1 MCPAEGSIVG
11 LRTDING
18 PEPEERNQRWSGGRS
33 GPRCGD
39 ALRGAVRRTR
49 RGGRA
54 IGQGAHSAVHHAE
67 VIAHKT
73 GEPYGT
79 LVLSISVTIIEVSL
93 IIAMMLSGHEGSEFI
108 ARDAVFATVMIV
120 INGVIGLCI
129 FMGGL
134 KHHEM
139 SFRNEGTNSALA
151 VLTALATFILVMP
164 TVTISTPGPN
174 FTQSQLAFAGI
185 ASFALYAA
193 FIFFQTITHRDYYLP
208 KANNKKSNSEIHAD
222 KPSNLKTTISA
233 FLLLLSLIVVVGLA
247 ELLSPAIEAG
257 VKAAGAPKTI
267 VGIAI
272 ALLVLLPEGFAA
284 VRAAKANRLQ
294 SSLNLALGSALASI
308 GLTIPTVAAIAIYFN
323 LPLSLGISD
332 LNMVLMYLSFFIGA
346 LTLAIGRTTLLQ
358 GVVHLIIFFEYL
370 FLSLVP

>member
-1 MCPAEGSIVG
+1 MSIA
-11 LRTDING
+11 LI
-18 PEPEERNQRWSGGRS
+18 GGVL
-33 GPRCGD
+33 
-39 ALRGAVRRTR
+39 A
-49 RGGRA
+49 
-54 IGQGAHSAVHHAE
+54 AVHHAE

-73 GEPYGT
+73 GEPYGS
-79 LVLSISVTIIEVSL
+79 LVLAICVTVIEVSL
-93 IIAMMLSGHEGSEFI
+93 IISMMLTGHEGSQFI

-129 FMGGL
+129 FIGGIT
-134 KHHEM
+134 HHEM

-164 TVTISTPGPN
+164 IVTVSTPGPD
-174 FTQSQLAFAGI
+174 FTKGQLAFAGI

-193 FIFFQTITHRDYYLP
+193 FLFFQTISHRDYYLP
-208 KANNKKSNSEIHAD
+208 KTEDKKTDINFHAL
-222 KPSNLKTTISA
+222 KPSNLKTAVSI
-233 FLLLLSLIVVVGLA
+233 LLLTLSLIVVVGLA

-272 ALLVLLPEGFAA
+272 AMLVLMPESFAA
-284 VRAAKANRLQ
+284 VRSAKANRLQ

-308 GLTIPTVAAIAIYFN
+308 GLSIPAIATIAIFFD
-323 LPLSLGISD
+323 LPLSLGISN
-332 LNMVLMYLSFFIGA
+332 LNMTLMYLSFFIGA

-370 FLSLVP
+370 FMSLVP

>member
-1 MCPAEGSIVG
+1 MTNLLSQTWFI
-11 LRTDING
+11 
-18 PEPEERNQRWSGGRS
+18 
-33 GPRCGD
+33 
-39 ALRGAVRRTR
+39 ALMSVTLIGAVL
-49 RGGRA
+49 
-54 IGQGAHSAVHHAE
+54 SAVHHAE

-93 IIAMMLSGHEGSEFI
+93 IISMMLTGHEGSEFI

-134 KHHEM
+134 THHEM
-139 SFRNEGTNSALA
+139 TFRNEGTNSALA

-164 TVTISTPGPN
+164 IVTISTPGPD
-174 FTQSQLAFAGI
+174 FTKSQLAFAGI
-185 ASFALYAA
+185 ASFALYIA
-193 FIFFQTITHRDYYLP
+193 FLFFQTVSHRDYYLP
-208 KANNKKSNSEIHAD
+208 KTEDKKTDINFHAL
-222 KPSNLKTTISA
+222 KPSNTKTAVSGA
-233 FLLLLSLIVVVGLA
+233 LLILSLITVVGLA
-247 ELLSPAIEAG
+247 ELLSPAIERG
-257 VKAAGAPKTI
+257 VAAAGAPKTI

-272 ALLVLLPEGFAA
+272 ALLVLMPEGFAA

-308 GLTIPTVAAIAIYFN
+308 GLTIPTVAAIAIFFN

-332 LNMVLMYLSFFIGA
+332 LNMTLM
-346 LTLAIGRTTLLQ
+346 
-358 GVVHLIIFFEYL
+358 
-370 FLSLVP
+370 

>member
-1 MCPAEGSIVG
+1 MELLHSLASQTWFIALMSIT
-11 LRTDING
+11 LI
-18 PEPEERNQRWSGGRS
+18 GGV
-33 GPRCGD
+33 
-39 ALRGAVRRTR
+39 L
-49 RGGRA
+49 
-54 IGQGAHSAVHHAE
+54 SAVHHAE

-73 GEPYGT
+73 GEPYGA
-79 LVLSISVTIIEVSL
+79 LVLAISVTIIEVSL
-93 IIAMMLSGHEGSEFI
+93 IISMMISGHEGAEFI

-120 INGVIGLCI
+120 LNGVIGLCI
-129 FMGGL
+129 FIGGL
-134 KHHEM
+134 HHHEM

-164 TVTISTPGPN
+164 IMTVSTPGPD
-174 FTQSQLAFAGI
+174 FTKSQLAFAGI
-185 ASFALYAA
+185 ASFALYIA
-193 FIFFQTITHRDYYLP
+193 FLFFQTVSHRDYYLP
-208 KANNKKSNSEIHAD
+208 QVEDKKNDINFHAP

-233 FLLLLSLIVVVGLA
+233 VALLLSLIVVVGLA
-247 ELLSPAIEAG
+247 ELLSPAIESG

-272 ALLVLLPEGFAA
+272 AMLVLMPEGYAA
-284 VRAAKANRLQ
+284 VRAARANRLQ

-308 GLTIPTVAAIAIYFN
+308 GLSIPTIAAIAIFFN
-323 LPLSLGISD
+323 LPLSLGISS
-332 LNMVLMYLSFFIGA
+332 LNITLMYLTFFIGG

>member
-1 MCPAEGSIVG
+1 MTDLLNQTWFIIVMSVT
-11 LRTDING
+11 LI
-18 PEPEERNQRWSGGRS
+18 
-33 GPRCGD
+33 
-39 ALRGAVRRTR
+39 GAVL
-49 RGGRA
+49 
-54 IGQGAHSAVHHAE
+54 SAVHHAE

-93 IIAMMLSGHEGSEFI
+93 IISLMLTGHEGSEFI

-120 INGVIGLCI
+120 VNGVIGLCI
-129 FMGGL
+129 FAGGL

-164 TVTISTPGPN
+164 VVTVSTPGPD
-174 FTQSQLAFAGI
+174 FTKSQLAFAGI
-185 ASFALYAA
+185 ASFALYIA
-193 FIFFQTITHRDYYLP
+193 FLFFQTVTHRDYYLP
-208 KANNKKSNSEIHAD
+208 QDDNTKTDSNVHAPA
-222 KPSNLKTTISA
+222 PSNLKTGSSA
-233 FLLLLSLIVVVGLA
+233 LLLLVSLIAVVGLA

-257 VKAAGAPKTI
+257 VKAAGAPKTV

-272 ALLVLLPEGFAA
+272 AMLVLLPEGFAA
-284 VRAAKANRLQ
+284 VRASKANRLQ

-308 GLTIPTVAAIAIYFN
+308 CLTIPTVAAIAIIFD
-323 LPLSLGISD
+323 LHLSLGISS
-332 LNMVLMYLSFFIGA
+332 LNTVLMYLSFFIGA
-346 LTLAIGRTTLLQ
+346 LTLAIGRTTVLQ

>member
-1 MCPAEGSIVG
+1 MSDLLSQTWFIV
-11 LRTDING
+11 LMSVTLI
-18 PEPEERNQRWSGGRS
+18 
-33 GPRCGD
+33 
-39 ALRGAVRRTR
+39 GAVL
-49 RGGRA
+49 
-54 IGQGAHSAVHHAE
+54 SAVHHAE

-79 LVLSISVTIIEVSL
+79 LVLSISVTIIEVAL
-93 IIAMMLSGHEGSEFI
+93 IISMMMSGHEGSEFI

-120 INGVIGLCI
+120 INGIIGICI
-129 FMGGL
+129 FVGGL
-134 KHHEM
+134 KHYEM

-164 TVTISTPGPN
+164 MVTVSTPGPD
-174 FTQSQLAFAGI
+174 FTKSQLAFAGI
-185 ASFALYAA
+185 ASFALYIA
-193 FIFFQTITHRDYYLP
+193 FLFFQTVSHRDYYLP
-208 KANNKKSNSEIHAD
+208 QAEDRKTDINFHAHR
-222 KPSNLKTTISA
+222 PSNTKTMVSSI
-233 FLLLLSLIVVVGLA
+233 LLILSLITVVGLA

-272 ALLVLLPEGFAA
+272 ALLVLLPEGYAA
-284 VRAAKANRLQ
+284 IRAARANRLQ

-308 GLTIPTVAAIAIYFN
+308 GLTIPTVAAIAIFFN
-323 LPLSLGISD
+323 LPLSLGISQ
-332 LNMVLMYLSFFIGA
+332 LNMTLMYLSLFIGA

-358 GVVHLIIFFEYL
+358 GVVHLIIFLEFL

>member
-1 MCPAEGSIVG
+1 MSIM
-11 LRTDING
+11 LI
-18 PEPEERNQRWSGGRS
+18 GG
-33 GPRCGD
+33 
-39 ALRGAVRRTR
+39 VM
-49 RGGRA
+49 
-54 IGQGAHSAVHHAE
+54 SAVHHAE
-67 VIAHKT
+67 VVAHKT

-93 IIAMMLSGHEGSEFI
+93 IISMMLAGHEGSEFI

-120 INGVIGLCI
+120 VNGVIGICI
-129 FMGGL
+129 FVGGL
-134 KHHEM
+134 THHEM
-139 SFRNEGTNSALA
+139 SFRNDGMLSSLA

-164 TVTISTPGPN
+164 IVTTSTPGPD
-174 FTQSQLAFAGI
+174 FTKSQLAFAGI

-193 FIFFQTITHRDYYLP
+193 FLFFQTVSHRDYYLP
-208 KANNKKSNSEIHAD
+208 KTEDKKTDINFHAL
-222 KPSNLKTTISA
+222 KPGNLKTAVSVA
-233 FLLLLSLIVVVGLA
+233 LLILSLILVVGLA

-272 ALLVLLPEGFAA
+272 AMLVLMPEGYAA
-284 VRAAKANRLQ
+284 VRAARANRLQ

-308 GLTIPTVAAIAIYFN
+308 GLSIPTIAAIAILFH

-332 LNMVLMYLSFFIGA
+332 LNMTLMYLTFFTGA

>member
-1 MCPAEGSIVG
+1 MEMLHSLASQTWFIALMSVM
-11 LRTDING
+11 LI
-18 PEPEERNQRWSGGRS
+18 GGV
-33 GPRCGD
+33 
-39 ALRGAVRRTR
+39 L
-49 RGGRA
+49 
-54 IGQGAHSAVHHAE
+54 SAVHHAE

-73 GEPYGT
+73 GEPYGS
-79 LVLSISVTIIEVSL
+79 LVLAICVTIIEVSL
-93 IIAMMLSGHEGSEFI
+93 IISMMLTGHEDSQFI

-120 INGVIGLCI
+120 MNGVIGLCI
-129 FMGGL
+129 FIGGL
-134 KHHEM
+134 THHEM

-164 TVTISTPGPN
+164 IVTVSTPGPD
-174 FTQSQLAFAGI
+174 FTKSQLAFAGI
-185 ASFALYAA
+185 ASFALYVA
-193 FIFFQTITHRDYYLP
+193 FLFFQTVSHRDYYLP
-208 KANNKKSNSEIHAD
+208 KTEDKKTDINFHAH
-222 KPSNLKTTISA
+222 KPSNVKTTVSTA
-233 FLLLLSLIVVVGLA
+233 LLILSLIIVVGLA

-272 ALLVLLPEGFAA
+272 AMLVLLPEGFAA
-284 VRAAKANRLQ
+284 VRAARANRLQ

-308 GLTIPTVAAIAIYFN
+308 GLSIPAIAAIAIFFD
-323 LPLSLGISD
+323 LPLSLGISS
-332 LNMVLMYLSFFIGA
+332 LNMTLMYLSFFIGA

>member
-1 MCPAEGSIVG
+1 M
-11 LRTDING
+11 T
-18 PEPEERNQRWSGGRS
+18 
-33 GPRCGD
+33 
-39 ALRGAVRRTR
+39 ALLSQTWFIALMSVTLIGAVL
-49 RGGRA
+49 
-54 IGQGAHSAVHHAE
+54 SAVHHAE

-93 IIAMMLSGHEGSEFI
+93 IISMMLTGHEGSEFI

-134 KHHEM
+134 THHEM

-151 VLTALATFILVMP
+151 VLTALATFILVI
-164 TVTISTPGPN
+164 TISTPGPD
-174 FTQSQLAFAGI
+174 FTKSQLAFAGI
-185 ASFALYAA
+185 ASFALYIA
-193 FIFFQTITHRDYYLP
+193 FLFFQTVSHRDYYLP
-208 KANNKKSNSEIHAD
+208 KTKDRKTDSNIHAR
-222 KPSNLKTTISA
+222 KPSNLKTGVSA
-233 FLLLLSLIVVVGLA
+233 VLLILSLIAVVGLA
-247 ELLSPAIEAG
+247 ELLSPAIERG
-257 VKAAGAPKTI
+257 VAAAGAPKTI

-308 GLTIPTVAAIAIYFN
+308 GLTIPTVAAIAIFFN

-332 LNMVLMYLSFFIGA
+332 LNMTLMYLSFFIGA

-358 GVVHLIIFFEYL
+358 GVVHIIIFLEYL

>member
-1 MCPAEGSIVG
+1 MEFLHTLA
-11 LRTDING
+11 
-18 PEPEERNQRWSGGRS
+18 NQTWFITLMAFTLIGGVL
-33 GPRCGD
+33 
-39 ALRGAVRRTR
+39 A
-49 RGGRA
+49 
-54 IGQGAHSAVHHAE
+54 AVHHAE
-67 VIAHKT
+67 VTAHKT
-73 GEPYGT
+73 GEPYGS
-79 LVLSISVTIIEVSL
+79 LVLAISVTIIEVSL
-93 IIAMMLSGHEGSEFI
+93 IISMMLSGQDGSQFI

-120 INGVIGLCI
+120 MNGVIGLCI
-129 FMGGL
+129 FIGGL
-134 KHHEM
+134 THHEM

-151 VLTALATFILVMP
+151 VLTALATFILIMP
-164 TVTISTPGPN
+164 IVTVSTPGPD
-174 FTQSQLAFAGI
+174 FTKGQLAFAGI

-193 FIFFQTITHRDYYLP
+193 FLFFQTVSHRDYYLP
-208 KANNKKSNSEIHAD
+208 KTVDKKTDINFHAL
-222 KPSNLKTTISA
+222 KPSNIKTAVSVV
-233 FLLLLSLIVVVGLA
+233 LLILSLIVVVGLA

-272 ALLVLLPEGFAA
+272 AMLVLMPEAFAA

-308 GLTIPTVAAIAIYFN
+308 GLSIPAIAGIAIFFD
-323 LPLSLGISD
+323 LPLSLGISN
-332 LNMVLMYLSFFIGA
+332 LNMTLMYLSFFIGA

>member
-1 MCPAEGSIVG
+1 MGATLI
-11 LRTDING
+11 
-18 PEPEERNQRWSGGRS
+18 
-33 GPRCGD
+33 
-39 ALRGAVRRTR
+39 GAVL
-49 RGGRA
+49 
-54 IGQGAHSAVHHAE
+54 SAVHHAE

-93 IIAMMLSGHEGSEFI
+93 IISMMLTGHEGSEFI

-129 FMGGL
+129 FVGGL

-164 TVTISTPGPN
+164 MVTVSTPGPD
-174 FTQSQLAFAGI
+174 FTKSQLAFAGI
-185 ASFALYAA
+185 ASFALYVA
-193 FIFFQTITHRDYYLP
+193 FLLFQTITHRDYYLP
-208 KANNKKSNSEIHAD
+208 NVEGKREDSNEHAA
-222 KPSNLKTTISA
+222 KPSNSKTAVSA
-233 FLLLLSLIVVVGLA
+233 VLLLLSLIAVVGLA
-247 ELLSPAIEAG
+247 EALSPAIEAG
-257 VKAAGAPKTI
+257 VKAAGAPKTV

-272 ALLVLLPEGFAA
+272 AMLVLLPEGFAA
-284 VRAAKANRLQ
+284 VRASRANRLQ

-308 GLTIPTVAAIAIYFN
+308 GLTIPTVAAIAIFFD
-323 LPLSLGISD
+323 LQLSLGITS

>member
-1 MCPAEGSIVG
+1 M
-11 LRTDING
+11 TDLLSQTWFITLMG
-18 PEPEERNQRWSGGRS
+18 
-33 GPRCGD
+33 
-39 ALRGAVRRTR
+39 ATLIGAVL
-49 RGGRA
+49 
-54 IGQGAHSAVHHAE
+54 SAVHHAE

-79 LVLSISVTIIEVSL
+79 LVLAISVTIIEVSL
-93 IIAMMLSGHEGSEFI
+93 IIAMMIAGHEGSEFI

-120 INGVIGLCI
+120 INGVVGLCI
-129 FMGGL
+129 FMGGF

-164 TVTISTPGPN
+164 MVTTSTPGPD
-174 FTQSQLAFAGI
+174 FTESQLAFAGI
-185 ASFALYAA
+185 ASFALYGA
-193 FIFFQTITHRDYYLP
+193 FLFFQTVSHRDYYLP
-208 KANNKKSNSEIHAD
+208 KAVDKKLDSEVHAD
-222 KPSNLKTTISA
+222 KPTNLKTAVSA
-233 FLLLLSLIVVVGLA
+233 CLLLLSLLLVVGLA
-247 ELLSPAIEAG
+247 EALSPAIEAG
-257 VKAAGAPKTI
+257 VKSAGAPKTV

-272 ALLVLLPEGFAA
+272 AMLVLMPEGYAA
-284 VRAAKANRLQ
+284 VRAARANRLQ

-308 GLTIPTVAAIAIYFN
+308 GLTIPTVAAIAIFFN

-332 LNMVLMYLSFFIGA
+332 LNMVLMYLSLFIGA

-358 GVVHLIIFFEYL
+358 GIVHLIIFFEYL

>member
-1 MCPAEGSIVG
+1 MTSLLSQTWFI
-11 LRTDING
+11 
-18 PEPEERNQRWSGGRS
+18 
-33 GPRCGD
+33 
-39 ALRGAVRRTR
+39 ALMSVTLIGAVL
-49 RGGRA
+49 
-54 IGQGAHSAVHHAE
+54 SAVHHAE

-93 IIAMMLSGHEGSEFI
+93 IISMMLTGHDGSEFI

-120 INGVIGLCI
+120 INGVIGICI
-129 FMGGL
+129 FVGGL
-134 KHHEM
+134 THHEM

-174 FTQSQLAFAGI
+174 FTESQLAFAGI
-185 ASFALYAA
+185 ASFALYIA
-193 FIFFQTITHRDYYLP
+193 FLFFQTISHRDYYLP
-208 KANNKKSNSEIHAD
+208 KKDKKTDSNIHAP
-222 KPSNLKTTISA
+222 KPSNLKTAVSGV
-233 FLLLLSLIVVVGLA
+233 LLILSLIIVVGLA
-247 ELLSPAIEAG
+247 ELLSPAIERG
-257 VKAAGAPKTI
+257 VAAAGAPKTI

-272 ALLVLLPEGFAA
+272 ALLVLMPEGFAA

-308 GLTIPTVAAIAIYFN
+308 GLTIPTVAAIAIFFN

-332 LNMVLMYLSFFIGA
+332 LNMTLMYLSFFIGA

-358 GVVHLIIFFEYL
+358 GIVHIIIFLEYL

>member
-1 MCPAEGSIVG
+1 MATILHELTNHTWLIA
-11 LRTDING
+11 LMAAALI
-18 PEPEERNQRWSGGRS
+18 GGV
-33 GPRCGD
+33 
-39 ALRGAVRRTR
+39 L
-49 RGGRA
+49 
-54 IGQGAHSAVHHAE
+54 SAVHHAE

-73 GEPYGT
+73 GEPYGA
-79 LVLSISVTIIEVSL
+79 LVLAISVTIIEVSL
-93 IIAMMLSGHEGSEFI
+93 IISMMLGGHEGAEFI

-120 INGVIGLCI
+120 INGVVGLCI
-129 FMGGL
+129 FIGGL
-134 KHHEM
+134 HHHEM

-164 TVTISTPGPN
+164 IVTTSTPGPD
-174 FTQSQLAFAGI
+174 FTKGQLAFAGI

-193 FIFFQTITHRDYYLP
+193 FLFFQTVSHRDYYLP
-208 KANNKKSNSEIHAD
+208 KVEDKKKDINFHAP
-222 KPSNLKTTISA
+222 KPSNLKTGVSA
-233 FLLLLSLIVVVGLA
+233 ALLILSLIVVVGLA
-247 ELLSPAIEAG
+247 ELLSPVIESG
-257 VKAAGAPKTI
+257 VNAVGAPKTI

-272 ALLVLLPEGFAA
+272 AMLVLLPEGFAA

-308 GLTIPTVAAIAIYFN
+308 GLSIPTIAAIAIYFHM
-323 LPLSLGISD
+323 PLSLGISS
-332 LNMVLMYLSFFIGA
+332 LNITLMYLTFFIGA